1 MQINFGGV
9 LEDVVTREEVPL
21 EKARDILKD
30 ETIAVVGYGVQG
42 PAQSMNMKDNG
53 FNVIVGQDPK
63 FEKDWNKALADGW
76 VPGQTLFPV
85 EEAVQKGTI
94 IQYLV
99 SDAAQKMIWPTHVKP
114 NLKAGD
120 ALYFSHGFSIV
131 YKDQTGVIPPG
142 GIDVIMVAPKG
153 AGSSVRA
160 NFLAGSGINS
170 SYAVF
175 QDSTGRALERTL
187 AVGIGVGSGFLFPT
201 TFQNEVYSDLTG
213 ERAILLGE
221 LWGIAEASYYALLKE
236 GLNPE
241 TAFIGSSEQLTQVIL
256 PLIGAKGANAIYEQA
271 RIAEELGTVKVYQDA
286 ARTAVKPV
294 MDVLYKSVAAGDETA
309 TVLRKNSRKDYDTQ
323 LATELAALD
332 GAEMWKVGA
341 DVRANMPERDYRG
354 KITNFGLAGA
364 VLGAIEAQYETL
376 IENGHSPSEAFN
388 ETVEELTQSL
398 NPIYQKAG
406 VAFLIGK
413 CSSTAQRGALDWGP
427 VFLRAHLPVFTG
439 LDAKCDSSDFN
450 PGNNYTA
457 VSGPNIWDVGDQCRL
472 LRPENMKK

>member
-9 LEDVVTREEVPL
+9 LEDVVTREEFPL
-21 EKARDILKD
+21 EKARNVLKD
-30 ETIAVVGYGVQG
+30 ETVAVIGYGVQG

-63 FEKDWNKALADGW
+63 FEGDWKKAVADGW

-99 SDAAQKMIWPTHVKP
+99 SDAAQKIIWETHIKP
-114 NLKAGD
+114 NLKKGD
-120 ALYFSHGFSIV
+120 ALYFSHGFSAV
-131 YKDQTGVIPPG
+131 YKDQTGVIPPSD
-142 GIDVIMVAPKG
+142 IDVIMVAPKG

-170 SYAVF
+170 SYAVG
-175 QDSTGRALERTL
+175 QDTTGRALERTL

-221 LWGIAEASYYALLKE
+221 LWGIAEASYYSLLRK

-241 TAFIGSSEQLTQVIL
+241 EAFIESSEQLTQVIL
-256 PLIGAKGANAIYEQA
+256 PLIGAKGANGVYEQA
-271 RIAEELGTVKVYQDA
+271 RKYNKIGTVKTYQDA
-286 ARTAVKPV
+286 ARAAAKQV
-294 MDVLYKSVAAGDETA
+294 MDVLYKSVSSGDETA
-309 TVLRKNSRKDYDTQ
+309 TVLRKNSRRDYSEQ
-323 LATELAALD
+323 LKAELAAVD
-332 GAEMWKVGA
+332 GAEMWRAGA
-341 DVRANMPERDYRG
+341 DVREMVPERSYNG
-354 KITNFGLAGA
+354 QITNFGLAGV
-364 VLGAIEAQYETL
+364 VLGSIEAQYETL
-376 IENGHSPSEAFN
+376 IQNGHSPSEAFN

-398 NPIYQKAG
+398 NPIYQKKG

-427 VFLRAHLPVFTG
+427 VFLRAHLPVFNG
-439 LDAKCDSSDFN
+439 LNDSYASKGFN
-450 PGNNYTA
+450 PQSNYTA
-457 VSGPNIWDVGDQCRL
+457 VSGPNIWDVGDQCRN